1 MELRRAAVG
10 ADDPRVLTLPR
21 RRGLGHVCPA
31 ASGPTLGP
39 ASEMPLLIVS
49 MSVLVSFKNNWEG

>member
-10 ADDPRVLTLPR
+10 ADDPRVLALPR
-21 RRGLGHVCPA
+21 HRGLGHVCPA
-31 ASGPTLGP
+31 ASRPTLGP

-49 MSVLVSFKNNWEG
+49 FSEF